1 MSGIPDR
8 VRNTRHMKLIRKIVP
23 PGYCYMIRSGLFAM
37 FAAGVISCERDEN
50 PSRDLTGATSPA
62 EVPEAPPPAPPI
74 ERLLERR
81 WRVFLANSGQQ
92 IFNEIHPVGEV
103 TGTKL
108 HELEVKWKGGVRTNR
123 EADIAAIA
131 VRYSVFWEGPINK
144 EGYTKLLSVYDA
156 ELERITATDL
166 LASNGI
172 TNSDV
177 MEGVGIAIGVGIQA
191 AMQSE

>member
-1 MSGIPDR
+1 
-8 VRNTRHMKLIRKIVP
+8 
-23 PGYCYMIRSGLFAM
+23 MIRSGLFVVI
-37 FAAGVISCERDEN
+37 AAGMISCEPDEN
-50 PSRDLTGATSPA
+50 SSGDLTGEASPT
-62 EVPEAPPPAPPI
+62 EVQEAPPPDPPI

-81 WRVFLANSGQQ
+81 WRVFLSNAGQQ
-92 IFNEIHPVGEV
+92 IFNEIHPVGQV

-123 EADIAAIA
+123 DADIVAIA
-131 VRYSVFWEGPINK
+131 VRYSVFWQGPINK
-144 EGYTKLLSVYDA
+144 DGYTKLLSVYDA

-166 LASNGI
+166 LATNGI
-172 TNSDV
+172 TNGDV